1 MAKSNP
7 VSNVQIATKCP
18 MCDFKFSKEDIKTI
32 DSKEG
37 AATFFLNCS
46 KCKSSVMIVIM
57 TSALGITSISMV
69 SDLAEKDL
77 GKIKTACVE
86 YDDVLEM
93 HKFLKN
99 K

>member
-7 VSNVQIATKCP
+7 VSNVQIAAKCP
-18 MCDFKFSKEDIKTI
+18 MCGFEFSKDDIKTI

-46 KCKSSVMIVIM
+46 KCKSSVMMVIM
-57 TSALGITSISMV
+57 AGALGITSISMI
-69 SDLAEKDL
+69 SDLKEKDL
-77 GKIKTACVE
+77 NKIETGCVE

>member
-1 MAKSNP
+1 MAKFNP
-7 VSNVQIATKCP
+7 ISNVQIAAKCP
-18 MCDFKFSKEDIKTI
+18 MCDSKFSKEDIKTI

-46 KCKSSVMIVIM
+46 KCKSSVMMVIM
-57 TSALGITSISMV
+57 ASALGITAISMV
-69 SDLAEKDL
+69 SDLAKKDL
-77 GKIKTACVE
+77 GKTETDRVE

>member
-18 MCDFKFSKEDIKTI
+18 MCGFNFSKDDIKTI

-37 AATFFLNCS
+37 AATFFLSCS
-46 KCKSSVMIVIM
+46 KCKSSVMMVIM
-57 TSALGITSISMV
+57 ASALGITSISMV

-77 GKIKTACVE
+77 GKIEETCVE

>member
-1 MAKSNP
+1 MAKSKP

-18 MCDFKFSKEDIKTI
+18 MCGFKFSKDDVKTI

-37 AATFFLNCS
+37 AAAFFLNCS
-46 KCKSSVMIVIM
+46 KCKSSVMMVVM
-57 TSALGITSISMV
+57 ASALGITSISMI

-77 GKIKTACVE
+77 SKIEANCVE

>member
-18 MCDFKFSKEDIKTI
+18 MCDFKFSKDDIKTI

-46 KCKSSVMIVIM
+46 KCKSSVMMVIVA
-57 TSALGITSISMV
+57 SALGITSISMV

-77 GKIKTACVE
+77 GKIEKDCVK

-93 HKFLKN
+93 HKFLEN

>member
-1 MAKSNP
+1 MAKPNP
-7 VSNVQIATKCP
+7 ISNVQIATKCP
-18 MCDFKFSKEDIKTI
+18 MCDFKFSKDDVKTI

-37 AATFFLNCS
+37 ATTFFLNCS
-46 KCKSSVMIVIM
+46 KCRSSVMMVIM
-57 TSALGITSISMV
+57 ANALGITSISMV
-69 SDLAEKDL
+69 SDLMEKDL
-77 GKIKTACVE
+77 NKMEANCVE